1 LNEIEPFIASP
12 NTTEAEVEPRELAQM
27 IEDFLEKQPIENRV
41 IFMRRYW
48 FADTYKDIAEQV
60 GISEKNVSVR
70 LTRIRK
76 KLKEYLINREVFV

>member
-1 LNEIEPFIASP
+1 
-12 NTTEAEVEPRELAQM
+12 M

-60 GISEKNVSVR
+60 GISEKMS
-70 LTRIRK
+70 LFGLLAFAK
-76 KLKEYLINREVFV
+76 S